1 MAYKTTLS
9 DLERKVFGKLDPK
22 HLAKFGIKDKGDK
35 MIQKNPSW
43 DGDSFEQWEGRA
55 NAERVRYGKDGQT
68 YNISAMD
75 PSGESIPDDV
85 RYENPKQQGVYGALE
100 KTGIPKSEWS
110 NLAREAGVSNVNSK
124 NDLVAMLKVWQEMEN
139 PQSELD
145 RRLGRDRDEDDDD
158 DDDDDE
164 GSFADTFAPFD
175 KGYELSQH
183 WKDLHDDMAVKPP
196 KLYQKQEE
204 AVEKPDDQ
212 EEAAKLF
219 TNKYATDIAK
229 NFGIREDRRL
239 NLENAM
245 YDAPEFNPF
254 A

>member
-1 MAYKTTLS
+1 MAYKVELS
-9 DLERKVFGKLDPK
+9 DLERKVFGKLDPE
-22 HLAKFGIKDKGDK
+22 HLKKFGIKDKGDK

-43 DGDSFEQWEGRA
+43 DGDSFDEWEKRA
-55 NAERVRYGKDGQT
+55 TTERVRYGKDGQT
-68 YNISAMD
+68 YNMSSLD
-75 PSGESIPDDV
+75 PLSDMPDEV
-85 RYENPKQQGVYGALE
+85 KYENPKQAGVYNALD
-100 KTGIPKSEWS
+100 KTGIPKSEWD
-110 NLAREAGVSNVNSK
+110 NLAREAGVNNINSK
-124 NDLVAMLKVWQEMEN
+124 NDLIAMLKVWQEMEN

-145 RRLGRDRDEDDDD
+145 RRLGRERDDDD
-158 DDDDDE
+158 DDDDEKDE

-183 WKDLHDDMAVKPP
+183 WKDLHNDLSVKPP
-196 KLYQKQEE
+196 KMYEKQEE
-204 AVEKPDDQ
+204 EVEKPDDS

-229 NFGIREDRRL
+229 NIGIREERRL